1 MSNASKLSIAAATTL
16 FVLVTFL
23 AIAATAVVGTL
34 SGSGTFSCVTTGS
47 PPTKI
52 DSYRPDQL
60 ANAAT
65 IVAVGKQLNV
75 PPQGQVIAIATA
87 LQESGLRNLT
97 YGDRDSVGLF
107 QQRPSQGWGSPS
119 QLTDPAFAAAQFYR
133 ALVEVPGWQ
142 QLSLT
147 DAAQAVQRSA
157 FPNAYAQH
165 QTAALALTAAVG
177 GATCSAP
184 AAPSQA
190 AAIAIAFARSAI
202 GQPYRWGGNGP
213 EATQLPNG
221 QTTTT
226 GGFDCSGLTKAAYET
241 AGIDLPRTAH
251 TQFLATARVSLTEL
265 QPGDLVFYGN
275 PNTEIHHVGLYIGN
289 GQMIDA
295 PQAGQLVGIHP
306 INYPGA
312 DLAGGGR
319 IVELLPHPNPR
330 PSE

>member
-1 MSNASKLSIAAATTL
+1 MPTESKIAIAAATTL
-16 FVLVTFL
+16 FGLVAFL
-23 AIAATAVVGTL
+23 TIAGTAFVDTL
-34 SGSGTFSCVTTGS
+34 SGSGTFICVTTSS

-52 DSYRPDQL
+52 DGYSPDQL

-65 IVAVGKQLNV
+65 IVAVGKQMNV
-75 PPQGQVIAIATA
+75 PAQGHVIAIATA
-87 LQESGLRNLT
+87 LQESGLRNLN
-97 YGDRDSVGLF
+97 YGDRDSLGLF
-107 QQRPSQGWGSPS
+107 QQRPSQGWGEPS

-133 ALVEVPGWQ
+133 GLLNVPAWQ
-142 QLSLT
+142 QLRLT

-157 FPNAYAQH
+157 FPEAYAKH
-165 QTAALALTAAVG
+165 QTAAIALTAAVG

-184 AAPSQA
+184 PAPSQA

-202 GQPYRWGGNGP
+202 GQPYIWGGNGP
-213 EATQLPNG
+213 EPTEHPNSPS
-221 QTTTT
+221 TTD
-226 GGFDCSGLTKAAYET
+226 GGFDCSGLTKAAYNA

-251 TQFLATARVSLTEL
+251 TQYQATARVPLAAL

-275 PNTEIHHVGLYIGN
+275 PKTEIHHVGLYIGN

-306 INYPGA
+306 INFPGA

-319 IVELLPHPNPR
+319 IVQ
-330 PSE
+330 